1 VAEEEKD
8 IFGGLFDAEKEQV
21 QPETVGAINYLT
33 DVPIGIVKGL
43 SQAVQG
49 LVSLGALPIDY
60 LANTNLISSIDNL
73 FNKIT
78 PDTKTAVGDITSVVT
93 QFGVPLGIASK
104 IANGVLKLNKASQIV
119 KLNNFRKADDTYDF
133 LGAGGEL
140 AKRAGYWGSLG
151 GVTDFVVSTPG
162 DLTTLSET
170 VGFGDAYKGN
180 ELDGSAKAVE
190 YFKEKLRFG
199 AEGAV
204 LGGGLTAALPVA
216 GTLGVK
222 YGLMPAAKVGA
233 FVGNNLIVRPLNAVV
248 FNPIGKLA
256 ATETVGKGARGI
268 GEF

>member
-33 DVPIGIVKGL
+33 DVPIGVVKGL

-49 LVSLGALPIDY
+49 LISLGALPIDY

-119 KLNNFRKADDTYDF
+119 KLNSFRKPLVLKD
-133 LGAGGEL
+133 LSLQKEL
-140 AKRAGYWGSLG
+140 DIG
-151 GVTDFVVSTPG
+151 GV
-162 DLTTLSET
+162 
-170 VGFGDAYKGN
+170 
-180 ELDGSAKAVE
+180 
-190 YFKEKLRFG
+190 
-199 AEGAV
+199 
-204 LGGGLTAALPVA
+204 
-216 GTLGVK
+216 
-222 YGLMPAAKVGA
+222 
-233 FVGNNLIVRPLNAVV
+233 
-248 FNPIGKLA
+248 
-256 ATETVGKGARGI
+256 
-268 GEF
+268 